1 MHGGSDREAVIE
13 VFDEFDA
20 VFDTRLGLS
29 FDAMTHSEKLALQNR
44 MERNLR
50 SAPTVEH
57 R

>member
-29 FDAMTHSEKLALQNR
+29 FDAITHSEKLALQNR

-50 SAPTVEH
+50 RAPTVEH